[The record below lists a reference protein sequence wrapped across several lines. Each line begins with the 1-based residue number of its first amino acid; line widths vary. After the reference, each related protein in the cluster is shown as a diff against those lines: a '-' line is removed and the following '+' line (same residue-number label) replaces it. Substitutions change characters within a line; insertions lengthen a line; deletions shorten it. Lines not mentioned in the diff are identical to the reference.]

1 MKFEHTFLVFFL
13 VLATS
18 CSRSIDYSPEFIE
31 QTSGRYLYGP
41 DEIVEVYYEDNQL
54 FLKWRGVDNL
64 KPVVF
69 DQNTFF
75 VADMYKKLRFV
86 ENNKTSERYLSIVDP
101 ENEEAITYDFLK
113 LTGNMNTPSGHL
125 EKGNYEEARRGY
137 LQIQKEDP
145 EYRFIEERELNSYG
159 YTLIRKKNYEKA
171 IAVFEINVALYP
183 ESSNVYD
190 SLAEAY
196 LIQGDSAQTF
206 KYYSKALE
214 LNPGNEG
221 AQKFLSIYNKE
232 EN

>member
-1 MKFEHTFLVFFL
+1 MKTNFYIF
-13 VLATS
+13 VLLLIIS
-18 CSRSIDYSPEFIE
+18 GCSKSIEYTPDFIE
-31 QTSGRYLYGP
+31 QTSGRYLYSP
-41 DEIVEVYYEDNQL
+41 DEVVEVYYEENDL
-54 FLKWRGVDNL
+54 YLKWRGVDNI

-69 DQNTFF
+69 DQHTFF

-86 ENNKTSERYLSIVDP
+86 ENTETKEKYLSIVDP
-101 ENEEAITYDFLK
+101 ENEDAITYDFLK
-113 LTGNMNTPSGHL
+113 LTGTMDTPSGYL
-125 EKGNYEEARRGY
+125 EKGDYEKAREGY

-171 IAVFEINVALYP
+171 IAVFKINVALYP

-196 LIQGDSAQTF
+196 LISGDSVQTF
-206 KYYSKALE
+206 NYYSKALE

-221 AQKFLSIYNKE
+221 AKKFLSIYNKE
-232 EN
+232 KN